1 MVIIM
6 KRNFKLDNLDC
17 AHCAAKME
25 ESINKIEGVK
35 HATVSFMLARL
46 TIDADDARFEEIMD
60 AAQKAVSGVNRACK
74 IIR

>member
-17 AHCAAKME
+17 AHCAVKME

-60 AAQKAVSGVNRACK
+60 AAQIAVSGVNRACK